1 MAKDDDRSIPEV
13 FAVERYQGLPE
24 GYAPYNSLKKGSSPQ
39 LKVQLG
45 LIYAR
50 TPLRIILQR
59 RLPAHGPIAGPPRW
73 NYQPTHPGSLKASL
87 MSDTSGSGQLP

>member
-1 MAKDDDRSIPEV
+1 MAEDDDRSILEV

-39 LKVQLG
+39 LKVQFG

-59 RLPAHGPIAGPPRW
+59 
-73 NYQPTHPGSLKASL
+73 
-87 MSDTSGSGQLP
+87 